1 MEQSL
6 ELLVKAKANVIEM
19 VSYEDKRIQG
29 FVNHIAKKLG
39 MNWYVWNEVNGLS
52 RFDFRTKK
60 FEKEEDISD
69 YLDILNFFTETLE
82 ENAMLVLQDF
92 HHILNRNDPRILR
105 KFREILQ
112 DKTLNN
118 KVIILS
124 MPVKCVPEDLSKE
137 LSVIEVGLPDL
148 KVLRTIA
155 VNCLNEYYVFQ
166 NEIEDCVLEAALG
179 LTIMEAELAFSKAI
193 IKFNALDR
201 EAIPYIIAEKE
212 SIIKKTGLLEYYHSS
227 TKLND
232 VGGLENLK
240 TWISKREKSFTQEAK
255 EFGVETPKGIMLL
268 GVPGC
273 GKSLTAKA
281 VAKAWNYPLLRFD
294 IGKVFGGIVGESEQN
309 VRRALDIAK
318 AIAPCVLWIDEIEKG
333 LSGVQSSGQTDG
345 GTTSRV
351 FGTLLTWMQEKK
363 EPVFVIATANNIKE
377 LPPELMRKGRFD
389 EVFFVDLPSA
399 EERSKIFKIHI
410 ESRKRKIE
418 NFNLDELSRETKGFS
433 GSEIEECV
441 KEGLQTAFS
450 ESRDLSQE
458 DIIKAAKAT
467 VPLSITMG
475 EGLRKLREWAKFRAR
490 QASDGIVEDID
501 VEKGNKIPKL
511 KSEVNNPF
519 ID

>member
-1 MEQSL
+1 
-6 ELLVKAKANVIEM
+6 
-19 VSYEDKRIQG
+19 
-29 FVNHIAKKLG
+29 
-39 MNWYVWNEVNGLS
+39 
-52 RFDFRTKK
+52 
-60 FEKEEDISD
+60 
-69 YLDILNFFTETLE
+69 
-82 ENAMLVLQDF
+82 
-92 HHILNRNDPRILR
+92 
-105 KFREILQ
+105 
-112 DKTLNN
+112 
-118 KVIILS
+118 

-155 VNCLNEYYVFQ
+155 VNCLNEYDVFQ
-166 NEIEDCVLEAALG
+166 NDIEDCVLEAALG

-273 GKSLTAKA
+273 GKSLTSKA

-450 ESRDLSQE
+450 EGRDLSQE

-490 QASDGIVEDID
+490 QASDGVVEDID

>member
-1 MEQSL
+1 MNQDL
-6 ELLVKAKANVIEM
+6 ELLIKAKANVIEV
-19 VSYEDKRIQG
+19 VSYEDKRVQG
-29 FVNHIAKKLG
+29 FVNRVAKSLK
-39 MNWYVWNEVNGLS
+39 MTWYVWNEVNGLS
-52 RFDFRTKK
+52 RFDSRTKK
-60 FEKEEDISD
+60 FEKEEDIAD
-69 YLDILNFFTETLE
+69 YLDILNFFTNSLE
-82 ENAMLVLQDF
+82 DNAILVLQDF
-92 HHILNRNDPRILR
+92 HHILQREDPRILR

-112 DKTLNN
+112 DKSINN

-124 MPVKCVPEDLSKE
+124 MPIKCVPDDLSKE

-155 VNCLNEYYVFQ
+155 VNCLNEYDVDQF
-166 NEIEDCVLEAALG
+166 EIDDAVLEAGLG

-193 IKFNALDR
+193 IEFGRLDTDGI
-201 EAIPYIIAEKE
+201 AFIIREKE

-240 TWISKREKSFTQEAK
+240 NWIDKRARSFSQEAK
-255 EFGVETPKGIMLL
+255 DFGVDTPKGIMLL

-281 VAKAWNYPLLRFD
+281 VAKSWNYPLLRFD
-294 IGKVFGGIVGESEQN
+294 IGKVFGGIVGESEHN

-351 FGTLLTWMQEKK
+351 FGTLLTWMQEKT

-377 LPPELMRKGRFD
+377 LPSELMRKGRFD
-389 EVFFVDLPSA
+389 EVFFVDLPSID
-399 EERSKIFKIHI
+399 ERKKIFQIHI
-410 ESRKRKIE
+410 ESRKRNVK
-418 NFNLDELSRETKGFS
+418 NFDLDLLAKETKGFS
-433 GSEIEECV
+433 GSEIEESV
-441 KEGLQTAFS
+441 KEGLHSAFS
-450 ESRDLSQE
+450 DGKDLTNEYILSAV
-458 DIIKAAKAT
+458 KAM

-475 EGLRKLREWAKFRAR
+475 EGLRKLREWAKFRTRMASTGVAEDVDIEKSR
-490 QASDGIVEDID
+490 Q
-501 VEKGNKIPKL
+501 IPRL
-511 KSEVNNPF
+511 KSEINNPF

>member
-1 MEQSL
+1 MYKEL
-6 ELLVKAKANVIEM
+6 ELLIRAKANVVEV

-29 FVNHIAKKLG
+29 FVNQTAKNLK
-39 MNWYVWNEVNGLS
+39 MSWYVWNEVTGLV
-52 RFDFRTKK
+52 RFDAKTKK

-69 YLDILNFFTETLE
+69 YLDILNFFTNSLE
-82 ENAMLVLQDF
+82 DNAILVLQDF
-92 HHILNRNDPRILR
+92 HHILQREDARILR
-105 KFREILQ
+105 KIREILQ

-124 MPVKCVPEDLSKE
+124 MPVKCVPDDLSKE
-137 LSVIEVGLPDL
+137 LSVLELGLPNL

-155 VNCLNEYYVFQ
+155 VNCLTEYDVAQYS
-166 NEIEDCVLEAALG
+166 IEDSVLEAGLG
-179 LTIMEAELAFSKAI
+179 LTAMEAELAFSKAI
-193 IKFNALDR
+193 IEFGKLDK
-201 EAIPYIIAEKE
+201 EGIPYIIREKE

-240 TWISKREKSFTQEAK
+240 DWIAKREHSFTAEAK
-255 EFGVETPKGIMLL
+255 EFGVDTPKGIMLL

-281 VAKAWNYPLLRFD
+281 VAKSWNYPLLRFD
-294 IGKVFGGIVGESEQN
+294 IGKVFGGIVGESEHN

-351 FGTLLTWMQEKK
+351 FGTLLTWMQEKT
-363 EPVFVIATANNIKE
+363 EPVFVIATANNISE

-389 EVFFVDLPSA
+389 EVFFVDLPSV
-399 EERSKIFKIHI
+399 EERKKIFDIHLK
-410 ESRKRKIE
+410 SKKRDVK
-418 NFNLDELSRETKGFS
+418 NFDLEMLARETKGFS
-433 GSEIEECV
+433 GSEIEECI
-441 KEGLQTAFS
+441 KEGLHSAFS
-450 ESRDLSQE
+450 EKKELSDE
-458 DIIKAAKAT
+458 YILNAIKAT

-475 EGLRKLREWAKFRAR
+475 ESLRKLREWAKFRAR
-490 QASDGIVEDID
+490 MASSGVVEDID
-501 VEKGNKIPKL
+501 VEKSKSLPKL

>member
-82 ENAMLVLQDF
+82 KNAMLVLQDF

-155 VNCLNEYYVFQ
+155 VNCLNEYDVFQ

-318 AIAPCVLWIDEIEKG
+318 AIAPCVLWIDEIENG

-450 ESRDLSQE
+450 EGRDLSQE

>member
-1 MEQSL
+1 MIGQL
-6 ELLVKAKANVIEM
+6 ELLIKARANLIEM

-29 FVNHIAKKLG
+29 FVNQVAKNLK
-39 MNWYVWNEVNGLS
+39 MTWYVWNEVNGLS
-52 RFDFRTKK
+52 RFDSRSKR

-69 YLDILNFFTETLE
+69 YLDILNFFTNNLE
-82 ENAMLVLQDF
+82 DNAILVLQDF
-92 HHILNRNDPRILR
+92 HHILQREDPRILR
-105 KFREILQ
+105 KIREILQ
-112 DKTLNN
+112 DKTINN
-118 KVIILS
+118 KVAILS
-124 MPVKCVPEDLSKE
+124 MPVKCIPDDLSKE
-137 LSVIEVGLPDL
+137 LSVLDVGLPNVS
-148 KVLRTIA
+148 VLRTIA
-155 VNCLNEYYVFQ
+155 KNCLTEYEVDQYDV
-166 NEIEDCVLEAALG
+166 DVPVLEAALG

-193 IKFNALDR
+193 IKFGVLDKSV
-201 EAIPYIIAEKE
+201 IPFIIAEKE
-212 SIIKKTGLLEYYHSS
+212 GIIKKTGLLEYYHSS

-240 TWISKREKSFTQEAK
+240 EWISKRERSFTPEAK
-255 EFGVETPKGIMLL
+255 EFGIETPKGIMLL

-294 IGKVFGGIVGESEQN
+294 IGKVFGGIVGESENN

-351 FGTLLTWMQEKK
+351 FGTLLTWMQEKT

-389 EVFFVDLPSA
+389 EVFFVDLPSS
-399 EERSKIFKIHI
+399 EERKRIFEIHI
-410 ESRKRKIE
+410 KNRKRSPEI
-418 NFNLDELSRETKGFS
+418 FDFDALALATKGFS

-441 KEGLQTAFS
+441 KEGLQTAYS
-450 ESRDLSQE
+450 EGKDLTNE
-458 DIIKAAKAT
+458 HIIKAASET

-490 QASDGIVEDID
+490 MASSGVAEEVD
-501 VEKGNKIPKL
+501 VEKSKSIPKL
-511 KSEVNNPF
+511 RSEINNPF

>member
-1 MEQSL
+1 MNRQL
-6 ELLVKAKANVIEM
+6 ELLIKAKANVIEV

-29 FVNHIAKKLG
+29 FVNQVAKSLK
-39 MNWYVWNEVNGLS
+39 MTWYVWNEVNGLL
-52 RFDFRTKK
+52 RFDSRTKK
-60 FEKEEDISD
+60 FEKEEDIAD
-69 YLDILNFFTETLE
+69 YLDILNFFTNNLE
-82 ENAMLVLQDF
+82 DNAILVLQDF
-92 HHILNRNDPRILR
+92 HHILRREDPRIIR
-105 KFREILQ
+105 KIREILQ
-112 DKTLNN
+112 DKSINN

-124 MPVKCVPEDLSKE
+124 MPIKCVPDDLSKE
-137 LSVIEVGLPDL
+137 LSVVEVGLPNVQ
-148 KVLRTIA
+148 VLNTIA
-155 VNCLNEYYVFQ
+155 KNCLNDYDIDQY
-166 NEIEDCVLEAALG
+166 EIEDCVLEAALG

-193 IKFNALDR
+193 IEFGRLDK
-201 EAIPYIIAEKE
+201 EGIPFIIKEKE

-227 TKLND
+227 TQLNN

-240 TWISKREKSFTQEAK
+240 DWISKRERSFTQEAK
-255 EFGVETPKGIMLL
+255 KFGVDTPKGIMLL

-281 VAKAWNYPLLRFD
+281 VAKSWNYPLLRFD
-294 IGKVFGGIVGESEQN
+294 IGKVFGGIVGESEHN

-351 FGTLLTWMQEKK
+351 FGTLLTWMQEKT

-389 EVFFVDLPSA
+389 EVFFVDLPSID
-399 EERSKIFKIHI
+399 ERKKIFQIHI
-410 ESRKRKIE
+410 ENRKRDIV
-418 NFNLDELSRETKGFS
+418 NFDLDTLAKESKGFS

-441 KEGLQTAFS
+441 KEGLHSAFS
-450 ESRDLSQE
+450 NGKELTTEYIMSA
-458 DIIKAAKAT
+458 IKAT
-467 VPLSITMG
+467 IPLSITMG
-475 EGLRKLREWAKFRAR
+475 DGLRKLREWAKFRAR
-490 QASDGIVEDID
+490 MASSGTVEEID
-501 VEKGNKIPKL
+501 VEKGKIIPKL